1 MLVHIMSNPN
11 VAEELRHIREKV
23 DQHDQLMVRMVEL
36 QERQIAQNDR
46 MSEYMERTDKRLDK
60 IEDNQT
66 KESAERRESISK
78 AHQRIDENKATIL
91 KWSGGIAALV
101 GVVTLAGVIWRTW
114 GG

>member
-1 MLVHIMSNPN
+1 MSNPN
-11 VAEELRHIREKV
+11 VAEELKHIREKV

-60 IEDNQT
+60 IEDNQV

-78 AHQRIDENKATIL
+78 VHTRVDDNKATIL
-91 KWSGGIAALV
+91 RWSGGIAAIIGSIGLI
-101 GVVTLAGVIWRTW
+101 AVIIKIVPS
-114 GG
+114 G

>member
-1 MLVHIMSNPN
+1 M
-11 VAEELRHIREKV
+11 AEELKHIREKV

-78 AHQRIDENKATIL
+78 VHTRVDDNKATIL
-91 KWSGGIAALV
+91 RWSGGIAAIIGLIGLIATIV
-101 GVVTLAGVIWRTW
+101 RVIPS